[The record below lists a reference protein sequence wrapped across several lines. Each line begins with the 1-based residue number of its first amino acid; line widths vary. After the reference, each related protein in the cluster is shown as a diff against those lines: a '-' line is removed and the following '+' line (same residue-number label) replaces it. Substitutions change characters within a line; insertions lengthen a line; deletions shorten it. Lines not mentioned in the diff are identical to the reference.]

1 MVHLWLVNNL
11 GMVRIGVIYNLGMVY
26 IAMKITVSRHFRAPQ
41 GRHILIMGETSAQ
54 PTDFGCI

>member
-41 GRHILIMGETSAQ
+41 GRYNLATSEALA
-54 PTDFGCI
+54 